1 MRTTLFDEHVKLNA
15 RIVDFHGWEMPVWYT
30 GIKDEHMATRSRAGL
45 FDASHMGEIYISG
58 DACASFL
65 DRILTRDI
73 SSMKP
78 GKVLYTFFLN
88 EAGGIIDDLTVY
100 CITPGQRYMLCVN
113 ASNIPNDLDWI
124 HTQNREN
131 AVVEDKSPQTALLA
145 LQGPGSAEILKT
157 CLDFDPEGIRYF
169 TFTKIST
176 PLYGDFIISKTGY
189 TGAGGV
195 EIFVPVEK
203 AVLLWNS
210 LVGAGATPC
219 GLGARDTLR
228 LEMGYP
234 LHGNDIDE
242 NTTPLEAGLSF
253 AVDMGKPDF
262 VGKAA
267 LAEQLNNGLTRRLS
281 GLVLL
286 DKGVPREG
294 YTCMKGDAEVGV
306 LTSGSISPVLGCGIA
321 MAYLDISVGEDEEVT
336 VSVRARNLK
345 ARVKKPPF
353 VSGSISK

>member
-1 MRTTLFDEHVKLNA
+1 MKTPLFDQHVKLNA

-30 GIKDEHMATRSRAGL
+30 GIKDEHMATRSSAGL

-58 DACASFL
+58 DASAPFL

-73 SSMKP
+73 SPMKP

-88 EAGGIIDDLTVY
+88 ESGGIIDDLTVY
-100 CITPGQRYMLCVN
+100 CITPGQLYMLCVN
-113 ASNIPNDLDWI
+113 ASNTPHDLEWI
-124 HTQNREN
+124 HSQNREG
-131 AVVEDKSPQTALLA
+131 AVIEDRSPGTALLA
-145 LQGPGSAEILKT
+145 LQGPGSADILRT
-157 CLDFDPEGIRYF
+157 CLGFELESIRYF
-169 TFTKIST
+169 TFTGFST
-176 PLYGDFIISKTGY
+176 PDLGDFIISKTGY

-195 EIFVPVEK
+195 EIFISADK
-203 AVLLWNS
+203 AVLLWNV

-242 NTTPLEAGLSF
+242 TTTPLEAGLSF
-253 AVDMGKPDF
+253 AVNMNKADF

-267 LAEQLNNGLTRRLS
+267 LEKQLADGLERRLT

-286 DKGVPREG
+286 EKGVPRQG
-294 YTCMKGDAEVGV
+294 YPCMKGDTQIGV

-321 MAYLDISVGEDEEVT
+321 MGYLDMAIGEGEEVF
-336 VSVRARNLK
+336 VSVRSKNLR
-345 ARVKKPPF
+345 ARVQKPPF